1 MKDNSLALFPINAC
15 SLNKNVDDLK
25 HLLSCTN
32 KTFDVIAIAES
43 RITKNVSLTNNLTMN
58 IFSFEFTPTESS
70 ASGTLLYISN
80 HLS

>member
-15 SLNKNVDDLK
+15 SLNKDFDDLK

-32 KTFDVIAIAES
+32 KTFDVAIAGS
-43 RITKNVSLTNNLTMN
+43 RITKNVSLTNNLTMSN
-58 IFSFEFTPTESS
+58 FSFEFTSTESS
-70 ASGTLLYISN
+70 ASGTVLYISN